1 MTKKDFSMVWKPI
14 VLGFLFV
21 FLMAISFQPI
31 FAGSREDPGSSK
43 NLRLSLN
50 VGFTKVN
57 EELLNKHIHE
67 NVLINIHV
75 PFKPSPH
82 PWRSEFTLEV
92 GYNEFKWDLPGLN
105 ASNQKFYWFN
115 INPAIRLTFGKSN
128 IKPFI
133 SAGPGIYFPKE
144 GSARLGLKGGL
155 GFDYQISDRFM
166 VEIGG
171 DYHYIS
177 LKEGNILGKST
188 DFFHAHGGIVF
199 TM

>member
-1 MTKKDFSMVWKPI
+1 MIKKDFSMIEKPI
-14 VLGFLFV
+14 VLGFMFV
-21 FLMAISFQPI
+21 FLMAISFQPT
-31 FAGSREDPGSSK
+31 FAGFKEDPGVSK
-43 NLRLSLN
+43 HLKLSLN
-50 VGFTKVN
+50 VGLTWAA
-57 EELLNKHIHE
+57 ELMEKQPHK

-75 PFKPSPH
+75 PFKPGPD

-115 INPAIRLTFGKSN
+115 VNPAIRLTFGKSN

-144 GSARLGLKGGL
+144 GNARLGLKGGL
-155 GFDYQISDRFM
+155 GFNYQISDRFM